1 MLSGFVAKISTVTAA
16 DLGASYHAGC
26 PVGPS
31 ALRAL
36 RMKYW
41 GFDNQAHFGTMVVSA
56 AVVQPVLKVFSSL
69 FRAHFPIN
77 RMKTLDNYAGD
88 DRASMK
94 ADNTSG
100 FNCRYV
106 AGSSPPRWSA
116 HAYGEAIDINTVQ
129 NPYVA
134 GGVVSPP
141 AGAAYLDRGNL
152 RPGMTGPGT
161 AVNAAFASIGWLWGG
176 RWASPDYQHFS
187 KSGG

>member
-1 MLSGFVAKISTVTAA
+1 KRAATTTTVGATTTSDASTTTAAPTTTTSTSTTTTAPPPVLSGFVAKISTVTAT

-77 RMKTLDNYAGD
+77 R
-88 DRASMK
+88 
-94 ADNTSG
+94 
-100 FNCRYV
+100 
-106 AGSSPPRWSA
+106 
-116 HAYGEAIDINTVQ
+116 
-129 NPYVA
+129 
-134 GGVVSPP
+134 
-141 AGAAYLDRGNL
+141 
-152 RPGMTGPGT
+152 
-161 AVNAAFASIGWLWGG
+161 
-176 RWASPDYQHFS
+176 
-187 KSGG
+187 